1 MSIDQLMDAIGELDD
16 GYIEE
21 FAEIK
26 PPRRIWRY
34 LSAAA
39 CIALLFTLALIWA
52 RGGHTGTIE
61 PSVPYEKVI
70 WAVQGG
76 SVSADCSEQAKA
88 GEIVITA
95 QLGYALSKSEN
106 PDDVFAVFVGETTGA
121 APEQIYEEFI
131 KPLGIYEEYLDRRV
145 IFATQEQVN
154 GIASSK
160 KFGIVLD
167 LAIDTNAPVSSEPST
182 EGTKPASEDEHAT
195 TGPVKGET
203 GVRVNTAIGI
213 VDMTEQKGIGTLQAL
228 ELFYED
234 GKFEYYFPSVRSSFV
249 YVQYADGTQKPIK
262 EALAAGDV
270 TIADLDRYGIKYY
283 KESPVKEPPVTQ
295 PSVKQPEITV
305 PTQPKEEPTKPAP
318 STGNSPV
325 SVVNIVD
332 RVEREGLMTAQAL
345 ELFYKDREYEYYFPS
360 IRSGLVYAEY
370 SDGTQKPIKEALAAG
385 DVTIADLDRFGIK
398 YYKESLTKDS
408 PVTEPPA
415 KQPEVTVP
423 TQPKEEPTK
432 PAPSTGSSSASVI
445 NIVDRVEQE
454 GLITAEALELFY
466 EDGEYEYY
474 FPSIRSSLVYVEYA
488 DGTQKPIKEALAA
501 GDVSIADLD
510 WFGIRYYAERVVN

>member
-21 FAEIK
+21 FAEVK
-26 PPRRIWRY
+26 PPRRIWGY

-39 CIALLFTLALIWA
+39 CIALLFTLALIWT

-76 SVSADCSEQAKA
+76 TVSADSTEQAKA

-95 QLGYALSKSEN
+95 QLGYALAKSKDPN
-106 PDDVFAVFVGETTGA
+106 DVFAVFVDETTGA

-154 GIASSK
+154 GISSSER
-160 KFGIVLD
+160 FGIVLD
-167 LAIDTNAPVSSEPST
+167 LAIDTNAPVLPEPGT
-182 EGTKPASEDEHAT
+182 EETKPGSKEEHTT
-195 TGPVKGET
+195 TGPVNGET
-203 GVRVNTAIGI
+203 GDRVNAVIGI
-213 VDMTEQKGIGTLQAL
+213 VDMTEQKGIGTFQAL

-234 GKFEYYFPSVRSSFV
+234 GKFEYYFPSVRSSFI
-249 YVQYADGTQKPIK
+249 YVQYADGTQKPIR

-283 KESPVKEPPVTQ
+283 KESSGKEQPVTEPPA
-295 PSVKQPEITV
+295 KQPEITA

-318 STGNSPV
+318 GTGNPSA
-325 SVVNIVD
+325 SVINIVD
-332 RVEREGLMTAQAL
+332 RVEREGLLTAQAL
-345 ELFYKDREYEYYFPS
+345 ELFYRDSEYEYYFPS
-360 IRSGLVYAEY
+360 IRSSMVYVEY
-370 SDGTQKPIKEALAAG
+370 ADGTQKPIKEALAVG

-398 YYKESLTKDS
+398 YYKESLVKEP
-408 PVTEPPA
+408 PVTEPPV

-423 TQPKEEPTK
+423 TQPKEDPTK
-432 PAPSTGSSSASVI
+432 PAPSTGSSSASAI

-454 GLITAEALELFY
+454 GLLTFQALELFY

-474 FPSIRSSLVYVEYA
+474 FPSMRSSMVYVEYA

-510 WFGIRYYAERVVN
+510 RFGIRYYAESVKN